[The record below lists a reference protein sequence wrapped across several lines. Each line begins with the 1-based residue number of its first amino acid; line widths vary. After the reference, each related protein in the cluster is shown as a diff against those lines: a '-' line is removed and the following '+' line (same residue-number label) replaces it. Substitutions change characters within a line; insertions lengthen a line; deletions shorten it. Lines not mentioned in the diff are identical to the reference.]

1 MINNAYIYTIENNLP
16 MKRYIVLLSAAML
29 SLMPLMARENL
40 DRSGKI
46 AKDFKAR
53 REVVTD
59 NGYFDIFSTLS
70 GKRLQAMQFL
80 YAYMPLPDIA
90 DYSAEFHLEN
100 VDYALLAREE
110 MSWGSQVPVRE
121 FMHFVL
127 PVRVNNENLDGSRAV
142 FYKELKER
150 VQDLSMREAVL
161 EVNHWCHEKVT
172 YTPSDIRTSSPLATV
187 RTAYGRCG
195 EESTFTVAALRAVG
209 IPARQVYTPR
219 WAHTDN
225 NHAWVEAWVD
235 GEWHFLGACEPEPVL
250 DLAWF
255 NAPASRGMLMHTNVF
270 GSYDGPEEVLSVT
283 PCYTEINVTANY
295 APVVTTRI
303 KVVDENGAP
312 LKARVEFKIFN
323 YAEFFTAAEK
333 ETDSKGCTS
342 ITTGYGDMVAWA
354 SAGGKFGF
362 VKFTAGKENDIKLVV
377 DKAPGYSATFEM
389 DIVPPRERNTVP
401 FVSEAQAAGN
411 VRRFAHEDSIRNAYV
426 ATFMSPDEALAFARK
441 LEFCDGHEKVVAQL
455 MLKSRGNHATIKK
468 FLSET
473 PREQRELAYYLLLS
487 ISDKDLRDVSLPVLR
502 DHLKHTA
509 RNGSYDNVYRNYILN
524 PRVSN
529 EMITPYK
536 EFFKGCFN
544 EDERKHF
551 AGDPQRWVKWCRA
564 NIKVDAAWNP
574 LSLCMSPRGVWEMRV
589 ADPHSRDIFFVSVA
603 RAMGI
608 PARIDEVTGKTQ
620 YMENYRWVD
629 VDFDVAATGTRA
641 APQGTVKASYTPT
654 RFIDNPRYYSH
665 FSISKIVD
673 GRLQLLG
680 YPEEGVT
687 WESLLKDGTAL
698 DAGDYFM
705 MTGTR
710 MADGSV
716 LAHLT
721 FFAVEKDKEC
731 NLGYVQRE
739 SSEQLQVIGDFNSE
753 NLFYDLAEER
763 TRSLLSSTGRGYYI
777 IAVVA
782 PGSEPTNHFL
792 RDVMPY
798 KDDFEKWGQK
808 MVLLFRDKDEA
819 GRFVNDFPE
828 LPSTVVWGTDID
840 DKIYNEIVTNM
851 KLQNP
856 NRPLILVADTFN
868 RVVFVSQGYSIGLG
882 EQLVKVI
889 KQLGE

>member
-1 MINNAYIYTIENNLP
+1 
-16 MKRYIVLLSAAML
+16 ML
-29 SLMPLMARENL
+29 SFMQLTAKENL
-40 DRSGKI
+40 DRTGKI

-53 REVVTD
+53 REVVTGD
-59 NGYFDIFSTLS
+59 GYFDIFSSLTGS
-70 GKRLQAMQFL
+70 KLQAMQFL

-90 DYSAEFHLEN
+90 DYSAEFHLKN
-100 VDYALLAREE
+100 VEYALKARVE
-110 MSWGSQVPVRE
+110 MPWGKRVPVRE

-127 PVRVNNENLDGSRAV
+127 PVRVNNENLDNSREV

-150 VQDLSMREAVL
+150 VEGLSMREAVL

-270 GSYDGPEEVLSVT
+270 GRYDGPEEVLSVT

-295 APVVTTRI
+295 APVVTTTVN
-303 KVVDENGAP
+303 VVDENGAP
-312 LKARVEFKIFN
+312 LKTDVEFKIYN
-323 YAEFFTAAEK
+323 YAEFYTAATRP
-333 ETDSKGCTS
+333 TDARGRVT
-342 ITTGYGDMVAWA
+342 ITTGHGDMVAWA
-354 SAGGKFGF
+354 AVGDRFGF
-362 VKFTAGKENDIKLVV
+362 VKFTAGKDNNVKLVV
-377 DKAPGYSATFEM
+377 DKAPGYTATLEM
-389 DIVPPRERNTVP
+389 NIVPPAERNTVP
-401 FVSEAQAAGN
+401 FVSDEQAAEN
-411 VRRFAHEDSIRNAYV
+411 ARRFAYEDSIRNAYV
-426 ATFMSPDEALAFARK
+426 ATFITPEKAGMYAQFLGFNG
-441 LEFCDGHEKVVAQL
+441 LHERDIVQL
-455 MLKSRGNHATIKK
+455 LIKSRGNYKTIMKY
-468 FLSET
+468 LSKVPQEE
-473 PREQRELAYYLLLS
+473 RALAYFLLAA
-487 ISDKDLRDVSLPVLR
+487 ISEKDLRDVSLDVLF
-502 DHLKHTA
+502 DHHENTA
-509 RNGSYDNVYRNYILN
+509 RNGAIDKDYRNYILN

-529 EMITPYK
+529 EMLTPYK
-536 EFFKGCFN
+536 AFFKEQFN
-544 EDERKHF
+544 YDKRRFF
-551 AGDPQRWVKWCRA
+551 AGDPQRWVKWCRE
-564 NIKVDAAWNP
+564 NIKVDGSWNP
-574 LSLCMSPRGVWEMRV
+574 LSLCMSPKGVWDMRV
-589 ADPHSRDIFFVSVA
+589 ADPHSRDIFFVSGA

-620 YMENYRWVD
+620 YMENYKWID
-629 VDFDVAATGTRA
+629 VNFDAVATEARN
-641 APQGTVKASYTPT
+641 APQGTLKATFTPT
-654 RFIDNPRYYSH
+654 QFNDNPRYYSH

-687 WESLLKDGTAL
+687 WESLLKDGTAM
-698 DAGDYFM
+698 DTGNYFM

-710 MADGSV
+710 MADGGV
-716 LAHLT
+716 LANLT
-721 FFAVEKDKEC
+721 FFTVEEGKEC
-731 NLGYVQRE
+731 LIEYVQRE
-739 SSEQLQVIGDFNSE
+739 SSEDLQVIGDFNSE
-753 NLFYDLAEER
+753 NIFYDTTEGRE
-763 TRSLLSSTGRGYYI
+763 RSLLSATGRGYYI
-777 IAVVA
+777 IAVIA

-798 KDDFEKWGQK
+798 KEEFEKWGQK

-819 GRFVNDFPE
+819 GRFVNDFPN
-828 LPSTVVWGTDID
+828 LPSTVVWGTDIN
-840 DKIYNEIVTNM
+840 DKIYNEIVANM
-851 KLQNP
+851 KIENP

-882 EQLVKVI
+882 EQLVKVL
-889 KQLGE
+889 KKL

>member
-1 MINNAYIYTIENNLP
+1 
-16 MKRYIVLLSAAML
+16 MKRYIMFFSAAML
-29 SLMPLMARENL
+29 LLMPLSARENL
-40 DRSGKI
+40 DRNGKI

-53 REVVTD
+53 CEVVKD
-59 NGYFDIFSTLS
+59 NGYFEVFNTLS
-70 GKRLQAMQFL
+70 GSRLQAMQFL

-90 DYSAEFHLEN
+90 DYSAEYHLEN
-100 VDYALLAREE
+100 VDYALKARNE
-110 MSWGSQVPVRE
+110 MPWGKQVPVRE

-127 PVRVNNENLDGSRAV
+127 PVRVNNENLDSSRPA

-150 VQDLSMREAVL
+150 VQNLTMREAVL

-235 GEWHFLGACEPEPVL
+235 GKWHFLGACEPEPVL

-270 GSYDGPEEVLSVT
+270 GSYNGPEEVLSVT

-295 APVVTTRI
+295 APVVTTKI
-303 KVVDENGAP
+303 SVVDDNGAP
-312 LKARVEFKIFN
+312 LKANVEFKIFN
-323 YAEFFTAAEK
+323 YAEFYTAASKLTDEK
-333 ETDSKGCTS
+333 GHTS
-342 ITTGYGDMVAWA
+342 ITSGCGDMVAWA

-362 VKFTAGKENDIKLVV
+362 VKFTAGKDKNVRIVV
-377 DKAPGYSATFEM
+377 DKAPGYSATLEM
-389 DIVPPRERNTVP
+389 NIVPPRERNTVP
-401 FVSEAQAAGN
+401 YVSDEQAAEN
-411 VRRFAHEDSIRNAYV
+411 ARRFACEDSIRNAYV
-426 ATFMSPDEALAFARK
+426 STFISPDEALAFAQK
-441 LEFCDGHEKVVAQL
+441 LEFNDGHEKVVAQL
-455 MLKSRGNHATIKK
+455 LLKSRGNYATIKK
-468 FLSET
+468 FLSRT
-473 PREQRELAYYLLLS
+473 PREELELAYYLLLS
-487 ISDKDLRDVSLPVLR
+487 ISDKDLRDVNYWVLL
-502 DHLKHTA
+502 DHLISSP
-509 RNGSYDNVYRNYILN
+509 RNGSYDDIYRRYILN

-529 EMITPYK
+529 EMLTLYK
-536 EFFKGCFN
+536 GFFRKCF
-544 EDERKHF
+544 DADKRRFF
-551 AGDPQRWVKWCRA
+551 AGDPQRWVKWCRDS
-564 NIKVDAAWNP
+564 IKVDASWNP
-574 LSLCMSPRGVWEMRV
+574 LSLCMSPRGVWEMRT
-589 ADPHSRDIFFVSVA
+589 ADPHSRDIFFVSA
-603 RAMGI
+603 SRAMGI

-620 YMENYRWVD
+620 YMENNRWID
-629 VDFDVAATGTRA
+629 VDFDVVATAAKN
-641 APQGTVKASYTPT
+641 APQGTLKASYTPT

-687 WESLLKDGTAL
+687 WASLLKDGTPM
-698 DAGDYFM
+698 DAGNYLM

-721 FFAVEKDKEC
+721 FLNVEDGKEC
-731 NLGYVQRE
+731 NIEFVQRE

-777 IAVVA
+777 IAVIA

-798 KDDFEKWGQK
+798 KEDFEKWGQK

-819 GRFVNDFPE
+819 ARFVNDFPD

>member
-1 MINNAYIYTIENNLP
+1 MFFA
-16 MKRYIVLLSAAML
+16 MSLS
-29 SLMPLMARENL
+29 ARENL
-40 DRSGKI
+40 DRNGRI
-46 AKDFKAR
+46 TKDFESR
-53 REVVTD
+53 REAVSD
-59 NGYFDIFSTLS
+59 KGYFDVFDTLTGS
-70 GKRLQAMQFL
+70 KLQAMQFL

-90 DYSAEFHLEN
+90 DYSAEFHLQN
-100 VDYALLAREE
+100 VEYALKARAE
-110 MSWGSQVPVRE
+110 MPWGKKVPVRE

-127 PVRVNNENLDGSRAV
+127 PVRVNNENLDNSREV
-142 FYKELKER
+142 FYKELKAR
-150 VQDLSMREAVL
+150 VEKLSMREAVL

-225 NHAWVEAWVD
+225 NHAWVEAWID
-235 GEWHFLGACEPEPVL
+235 GKWHFLGACEPEPVL

-270 GSYDGPEEVLSVT
+270 GRYDGPEEVLSVT

-295 APVVTTRI
+295 APVVTTTVC
-303 KVVDENGAP
+303 VVDENGAP
-312 LKARVEFKIFN
+312 LQTDVEFKIYN
-323 YAEFFTAAEK
+323 YAEFFTAATK
-333 ETDSKGCTS
+333 RADANGHAS
-342 ITTGYGDMVAWA
+342 ITSGHGDMVAWA
-354 SAGGKFGF
+354 AAGGKFGF
-362 VKFTAGKENDIKLVV
+362 VKFTAGKDKKVELVV
-377 DKAPGYSATFEM
+377 DKAPGYTATLEM
-389 DIVPPRERNTVP
+389 NIVPPRERNNVP
-401 FVSEAQAAGN
+401 FVSEQQAADN
-411 VRRFAHEDSIRNAYV
+411 ACRFAHEDSIRNAYV
-426 ATFMSPDEALAFARK
+426 STFITPEKAGMFAQY
-441 LEFCDGHEKVVAQL
+441 LGFNGLHERDIVQL
-455 MLKSRGNHATIKK
+455 IIKSRGNYKTIMKY
-468 FLSET
+468 LSSVPQDE
-473 PREQRELAYYLLLS
+473 RALAYFLLS
-487 ISDKDLRDVSLPVLR
+487 AISEKDLRDVSLDVLY
-502 DHLKHTA
+502 DHHEHSA
-509 RNGSYDNVYRNYILN
+509 RNGAIDEDYRNYILN

-536 EFFKGCFN
+536 AFFKEQFN
-544 EDERKHF
+544 YDERRFF
-551 AGDPQRWVKWCRA
+551 AGDPQRWVKWCRE
-564 NIKVDAAWNP
+564 NIKVDDTWNP
-574 LSLCMSPRGVWEMRV
+574 LSLCMSPKGVWDMRV
-589 ADPHSRDIFFVSVA
+589 ADPHSRDIFFVSGA

-620 YMENYRWVD
+620 YMENYKWVD
-629 VDFDVAATGTRA
+629 VNFDVVATELRN
-641 APQGTVKASYTPT
+641 APQGTLKATFTPT
-654 RFIDNPRYYSH
+654 RFNDNPRYYSH

-680 YPEEGVT
+680 YPEEGIT
-687 WESLLKDGTAL
+687 WESLLKDGTAM
-698 DAGDYFM
+698 DAGNYFM

-721 FFAVEKDKEC
+721 FFTVEQGKEC
-731 NLGYVQRE
+731 LIEYVQRE
-739 SSEQLQVIGDFNSE
+739 SSEELQVIGDFNSE
-753 NLFYDLAEER
+753 NLFYDTTEGRE
-763 TRSLLSSTGRGYYI
+763 RSLLSATGRGYYI
-777 IAVVA
+777 IAVIA

-798 KDDFEKWGQK
+798 KNDFEKWGQK

-819 GRFVNDFPE
+819 SRFVNDFPE

-851 KLQNP
+851 KLKNP

-882 EQLVKVI
+882 EQLVKVL
-889 KQLGE
+889 KKL